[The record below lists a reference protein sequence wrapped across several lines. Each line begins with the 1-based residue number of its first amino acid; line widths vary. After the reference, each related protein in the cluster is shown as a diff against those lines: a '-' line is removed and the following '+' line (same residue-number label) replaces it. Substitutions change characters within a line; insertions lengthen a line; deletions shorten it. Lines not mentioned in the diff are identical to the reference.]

1 MPRATFADAPDPAS
15 SEMLALVTRP
25 AEDARATAEG
35 LRQRGFEVMVE
46 PMMRVVF
53 TSDPAVDLDGV
64 QGILATSANGIRA
77 LAQATARR
85 DLAVWAVGDAT
96 ARAAGGVGFA
106 PVVSAK
112 GDVDSLAQTVIGSAD
127 PARGRLVHVAGTE
140 VAGDLSAT
148 LTKAGFAV
156 DRAVLY
162 AAQAV
167 DGLSEALSQSLRAGA
182 VTVGLFYSP
191 RTARIFAER
200 IQAAGLGWAV
210 KSMTALALS
219 PAVAAALAPLGLD
232 RVVVADHPTQDA
244 LFAALDRTPF
254 PAD

>member
-1 MPRATFADAPDPAS
+1 
-15 SEMLALVTRP
+15 
-25 AEDARATAEG
+25 
-35 LRQRGFEVMVE
+35 
-46 PMMRVVF
+46 
-53 TSDPAVDLDGV
+53 
-64 QGILATSANGIRA
+64 
-77 LAQATARR
+77 
-85 DLAVWAVGDAT
+85 
-96 ARAAGGVGFA
+96 
-106 PVVSAK
+106 
-112 GDVDSLAQTVIGSAD
+112 
-127 PARGRLVHVAGTE
+127 VAGTE

-200 IQAAGLGWAV
+200 IQAVGLGWAV